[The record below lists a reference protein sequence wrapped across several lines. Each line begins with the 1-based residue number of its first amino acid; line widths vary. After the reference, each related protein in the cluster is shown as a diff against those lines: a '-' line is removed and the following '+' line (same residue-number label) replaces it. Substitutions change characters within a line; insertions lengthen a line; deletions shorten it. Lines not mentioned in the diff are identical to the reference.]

1 MSLGSSTLVRRGLV
15 TLTSAAVLTSSLL
28 GVASNALAQDS
39 TPAGSPSSSP
49 VASPAASPAA
59 VTGTPVDVAG
69 CWPDASVGKWMSM
82 ADGYTIFEQWS
93 TPPQMVIDPA
103 GHYTAIIHTTAGDIT
118 VQLLASD
125 APVTVNNFICLAGH
139 GFYDK
144 TKFHRIIAGF
154 VIQGGDPTGT
164 GTGGPGYQ
172 FADELPGDGLDYT
185 AGTLAMANAGANTN
199 GSQWFITLADLSGR
213 LPKNYTIFGK
223 VIGGMDIVTA
233 LGNTPVTT
241 SATGEASAPTQP
253 VGITGVT
260 VVQNP

>member
-1 MSLGSSTLVRRGLV
+1 MPLGSSTLVRRGLV
-15 TLTSAAVLTSSLL
+15 SLTAAAVFTSSLF
-28 GVASNALAQDS
+28 GVASVSAQE
-39 TPAGSPSSSP
+39 ASPSSSP
-49 VASPAASPAA
+49 VASPAASPVAIS
-59 VTGTPVDVAG
+59 GTPVDVAG
-69 CWPDASVGKWMSM
+69 CWPDAATGQWMSM

-103 GHYTAIIHTTAGDIT
+103 GHYTAVIHTTAGDIT

-125 APVTVNNFICLAGH
+125 APVAVNNFVCLAGH
-139 GFYDK
+139 GYYDK

-154 VIQGGDPTGT
+154 VVQGGDPTGT
-164 GTGGPGYQ
+164 GRGGPGYQ
-172 FADELPGDGLDYT
+172 FADELPGASLDYS

-199 GSQWFITLADLSGR
+199 GSQFFFTLADLSGR

-223 VIGGMDIVTA
+223 VIGGMDIVTK
-233 LGNTPVTT
+233 LGQTPVAA
-241 SATGEASAPTQP
+241 SPTGEASTPTQP

>member
-1 MSLGSSTLVRRGLV
+1 MSLRRSSLVRRGLV
-15 TLTSAAVLTSSLL
+15 SLTAVAALTSSLF
-28 GVASNALAQDS
+28 GVASVAAQDATPS
-39 TPAGSPSSSP
+39 T
-49 VASPAASPAA
+49 SPAASPAA
-59 VTGTPVDVAG
+59 SPVAISGTPVDVSG
-69 CWPDASVGKWMSM
+69 CWPDASTSQWMSM
-82 ADGYTIFEQWS
+82 ADGHTIFEQWS

-103 GHYTAIIHTTAGDIT
+103 GHYTAVIHTTAGDVT

-125 APVTVNNFICLAGH
+125 APVTVNNFICLAGN

-154 VIQGGDPTGT
+154 VVQGGDPTGT
-164 GTGGPGYQ
+164 GMGGPGYQ

-199 GSQWFITLADLSGR
+199 GSQFFFTLADLSGQ

-223 VIGGMDIVTA
+223 VIGGMDIVMQ
-233 LGNTPVTT
+233 LGQTPVGA
-241 SATGEASAPTQP
+241 SPTGEASAPTQP

>member
-15 TLTSAAVLTSSLL
+15 TLTAAAVLTSSLL
-28 GVASNALAQDS
+28 GAAGNVLAQDS
-39 TPAGSPSSSP
+39 SPAASPSSSP
-49 VASPAASPAA
+49 VASPAASPA
-59 VTGTPVDVAG
+59 VTGTPVDVSG

-172 FADELPGDGLDYT
+172 FADELPGDSLDYT

-199 GSQWFITLADLSGR
+199 GSQWFITLADLSGQ

-253 VGITGVT
+253 VGVTGVT